1 MNKETKKERTNKNV
15 KSKGNGEG
23 TIYFSEKL
31 QKWVA
36 QYVEPNGKRKTMTQR
51 KNETVT
57 NFKKRFTNIIAEIN
71 NNTYIASNDT
81 SLYNILKDY
90 VDNKYKTGITNANA
104 YKRNLENLKLL
115 EKCCTNYIYKP
126 IQKVTVK
133 EVRDSLS
140 NFVELKYIDS
150 KANETVVK
158 IYSQTVIDKLYRFLK
173 KGFKIGIS
181 ERIIQY
187 NIMENETIQ
196 KPKSKRI
203 SESVEALTL
212 VEEKTL
218 INILQN
224 SNHKYNNIIL
234 LTLFTGMRIGETLAL
249 SNNNI
254 DLKNNTLTIEK
265 TLTRNEN
272 DKVVLGDT
280 TKTRAG
286 KRTIYL
292 SNNAIKILK
301 IITSENITNI
311 HNLVFWDYNKNT
323 FITPN
328 EINCFLKRLNQKHG
342 ICNDIHTH
350 MLRHTYA
357 TRCIEAGMS
366 AKVLQKN
373 LGHKKVQT
381 TLDTYTSV
389 FEKFN
394 KDENE
399 KYNEY
404 MKQNGL

>member
-1 MNKETKKERTNKNV
+1 MERKNKKV

-23 TIYFSEKL
+23 TIYFSETL

-36 QYVEPNGKRKTMTQR
+36 QYVEPSGKRKTITQK
-51 KNETVT
+51 KNEKVSD
-57 NFKKRFTNIIAEIN
+57 FKKRFSNIINEIN
-71 NNTYIASNDT
+71 NNTYITSTDT

-90 VDNKYKTGITNANA
+90 IDNNFKTGITNANA

-115 EKCCTNYIYKP
+115 EKCCSNYIYKP
-126 IQKVTVK
+126 LQKVTVK
-133 EVRDSLS
+133 DVRTSLS
-140 NFVELKYIDS
+140 NFVEFEYTNPKT
-150 KANETVVK
+150 NETTLK
-158 IYSQTVIDKLYRFLK
+158 TYSQTVIDKLYRFLN

-196 KPKSKRI
+196 KPKSKRA
-203 SESVEALTL
+203 SDPVEALTIE
-212 VEEKTL
+212 EEKSL

-224 SNHKYNNIIL
+224 TKHKYNNIIL
-234 LTLFTGMRIGETLAL
+234 LTLFTGMRIGEALAL

-254 DLKNNTLTIEK
+254 DLKNNTLTVEK
-265 TLTRNEN
+265 TLTRNTD
-272 DKVVLGDT
+272 DKVILGDT

-301 IITSENITNI
+301 TILSEKITNI
-311 HNLVFWDYNKNT
+311 YNLVFWDYDKNT

-328 EINCFLKRLNQKHG
+328 EINCYLKRINEKYNV
-342 ICNDIHTH
+342 CSTIHTH
-350 MLRHTYA
+350 MLRHTFA

-373 LGHKKVQT
+373 LGHKKIQT